1 LKVIT
6 KMQKNPYIHT
16 IGTKVILVILGL
28 VNSILINRY
37 LGATLKGHY
46 SYVMNIVVLAA
57 IFMNLGV
64 YQGYSSFKKEK
75 IPNVK
80 EKFIQFYKWQ
90 MVFNYII
97 TLFVFF
103 TLSVD
108 YKYFLLLIPL
118 HVTARQMDF
127 LCVIENIHVRNV
139 SKIVTTIVHTFS
151 LFVIFFFLPDANL
164 LFIFFMLLLQLIVD
178 IATKLSMLEIHVFNL
193 GVRFDRSLFVR
204 AVQVGILP
212 LLTLLL
218 ITSNYNIDIFI
229 LKEMAEFDDVGIY
242 SLAVNL
248 GGQLWLIPDAFKDV
262 LFGKNAKKND
272 IKSIV
277 EAIKFNF
284 VFSLLMVLF
293 FVAFGRMLIGFLYD
307 DEFIRAY
314 VPLVIIIG
322 GNVSMI
328 FYKFIYTLFIAD
340 GKRVLSVTIF
350 SLSVLIN
357 IGLNFILIP
366 TMNINGAALASFVS
380 YTFCGVSFLLVFM
393 MKYNVKFMELIL
405 MKKDILFYYDA
416 FKKAVKK

>member
-6 KMQKNPYIHT
+6 QMRKNPYIHT
-16 IGTKVILVILGL
+16 IGTKVILVLLGL
-28 VNSILINRY
+28 ANSILINRY

-46 SYVMNIVVLAA
+46 SYVMNIVIMTA

-75 IPNVK
+75 IPHVR
-80 EKFIQFYKWQ
+80 EKFIQFFKWQ
-90 MVFNYII
+90 MVFNYIV
-97 TLFVFF
+97 TLGVFF
-103 TLSVD
+103 TFSID

-127 LCVIENIHVRNV
+127 LCLIENIHIRNV
-139 SKIVTTIVHTFS
+139 SKIITTIVHTVA
-151 LFVIFFFLPDANL
+151 LFIIYFFLPEANL
-164 LFIFFMLLLQLIVD
+164 LFIFFMLLLQQLVD
-178 IATKLSMLEIHVFNL
+178 IGVKLNMLEIHVFNL
-193 GVRFDRSLFVR
+193 GIKFDVALFKK

-212 LLTLLL
+212 LLSLLL

-229 LKEMAEFDDVGIY
+229 LKELAKFEDVGIY

-262 LFGKNAKKND
+262 LFGKNAQKND

-284 VFSLLMVLF
+284 VFSLFMVLF
-293 FVAFGRMLIGFLYD
+293 FVVFGRMLIGFLYD

-314 VPLVIIIG
+314 VPLVIIIS
-322 GNVSMI
+322 GNVFMI

-340 GKRVLSVTIF
+340 GKRKLSVVIF
-350 SLSVLIN
+350 SVSVLIN
-357 IGLNFILIP
+357 VGLNFLLIP
-366 TMNINGAALASFVS
+366 RMNINGAALASLAS
-380 YTFCGVSFLLVFM
+380 YSFCGVAFLAVFM
-393 MKYNVKFMELIL
+393 KKYKVELSSLIL
-405 MKKDILFYYDA
+405 KKTDIQFYYNA
-416 FKKAVKK
+416 FKRAVKR

>member
-1 LKVIT
+1 MKVIT
-6 KMQKNPYIHT
+6 QMRKNPYIHT
-16 IGTKVILVILGL
+16 IGTKVILVLLGL
-28 VNSILINRY
+28 ANSILINRY

-46 SYVMNIVVLAA
+46 SYVMNIVIMTA

-75 IPNVK
+75 IPHVR
-80 EKFIQFYKWQ
+80 EKFIQFFKWQ
-90 MVFNYII
+90 MVFNYIV
-97 TLFVFF
+97 TLGVFF
-103 TLSVD
+103 TFSID

-127 LCVIENIHVRNV
+127 LCLIENIHIRNV
-139 SKIVTTIVHTFS
+139 SKIITTIVHTVA
-151 LFVIFFFLPDANL
+151 LFIIYFFLPEANL
-164 LFIFFMLLLQLIVD
+164 LFIFFMLLLQQLVD
-178 IATKLSMLEIHVFNL
+178 IGVKLNMLEIHVFNL
-193 GVRFDRSLFVR
+193 GIKFDVALFKK

-212 LLTLLL
+212 LLSLLL

-229 LKEMAEFDDVGIY
+229 LKELAKFEDVGIY

-284 VFSLLMVLF
+284 VFSLFMVLF
-293 FVAFGRMLIGFLYD
+293 FVIFGRMLIGFLYD

-314 VPLVIIIG
+314 VPLVIIIS
-322 GNVSMI
+322 GNVFMI

-340 GKRVLSVTIF
+340 GKRKLSVVIF
-350 SLSVLIN
+350 SVSVLIN
-357 IGLNFILIP
+357 VGLNFLLIP
-366 TMNINGAALASFVS
+366 RMNINGAALASLAS
-380 YTFCGVSFLLVFM
+380 YSFCGVAFLAVFM
-393 MKYNVKFMELIL
+393 KKYKVELSSLIL
-405 MKKDILFYYDA
+405 KKTDIQFYYNA
-416 FKKAVKK
+416 FKRAVKR

>member
-1 LKVIT
+1 
-6 KMQKNPYIHT
+6 MQKNPYIHT

-178 IATKLSMLEIHVFNL
+178 IATKLSMLEIRVFNL

-293 FVAFGRMLIGFLYD
+293 FVAFGRRLIGFLYD

-340 GKRVLSVTIF
+340 GKRILSVVIF

-357 IGLNFILIP
+357 VGLNFLLIP

-380 YTFCGVSFLLVFM
+380 YTFCGVSFLVVFM
-393 MKYNVKFMELIL
+393 MKYDVKFMELIL
-405 MKKDILFYYDA
+405 MKKDILFYYHA
-416 FKKAVKK
+416 FKKAVKR

>member
-1 LKVIT
+1 MKVIT
-6 KMQKNPYIHT
+6 QMRKNPYIHT
-16 IGTKVILVILGL
+16 IGTKVILVLLGL
-28 VNSILINRY
+28 ANSILINRY

-46 SYVMNIVVLAA
+46 SYVMNIVIMTA

-75 IPNVK
+75 IPNVR
-80 EKFIQFYKWQ
+80 EKFIQFFKWQ
-90 MVFNYII
+90 MVFNYIV
-97 TLFVFF
+97 TLGVFF
-103 TLSVD
+103 TFSID

-127 LCVIENIHVRNV
+127 LCLIENIHIRNV
-139 SKIVTTIVHTFS
+139 SKIITTIVHTVA
-151 LFVIFFFLPDANL
+151 LFIIYFFLPEANL
-164 LFIFFMLLLQLIVD
+164 LFIFFMLLLQQLVD
-178 IATKLSMLEIHVFNL
+178 IGVKLNMLEIHVFNL
-193 GVRFDRSLFVR
+193 GIKFDVALFNK

-212 LLTLLL
+212 LLSLLL

-229 LKEMAEFDDVGIY
+229 LKELAKFEDVGIY

-284 VFSLLMVLF
+284 VFSLFMVLF
-293 FVAFGRMLIGFLYD
+293 FVVFGRMLIGFLYD

-314 VPLVIIIG
+314 VPLVIIIS
-322 GNVSMI
+322 GNVFMI

-340 GKRVLSVTIF
+340 GKRKLSVVIF
-350 SLSVLIN
+350 SVSVLIN
-357 IGLNFILIP
+357 VGLNFLLIP
-366 TMNINGAALASFVS
+366 RMNINGAALASLAS
-380 YTFCGVSFLLVFM
+380 YSFCGVAFLVVFM
-393 MKYNVKFMELIL
+393 KKYKVEFSSLIL
-405 MKKDILFYYDA
+405 KKTDIEFYYNA
-416 FKKAVKK
+416 FKRAVKR

>member
-178 IATKLSMLEIHVFNL
+178 IATKLSMLEIRVFNL

-293 FVAFGRMLIGFLYD
+293 FVAFGRRLIGFLYD

-340 GKRVLSVTIF
+340 GKRILSVVIF

-357 IGLNFILIP
+357 VGLNFLLIP

-380 YTFCGVSFLLVFM
+380 YTFCGVSFLVVFM
-393 MKYNVKFMELIL
+393 MKYDVKFMELIL
-405 MKKDILFYYDA
+405 MKKDILFYYHA
-416 FKKAVKK
+416 FKKAVKR

>member
-1 LKVIT
+1 MKVIT
-6 KMQKNPYIHT
+6 QMRKNPYIHT
-16 IGTKVILVILGL
+16 IGTKVILVLLGL
-28 VNSILINRY
+28 ANSILINRY

-46 SYVMNIVVLAA
+46 SYVMNIVIMTA

-75 IPNVK
+75 IPHVR
-80 EKFIQFYKWQ
+80 EKFIQFFKWQ
-90 MVFNYII
+90 MVFNYIV
-97 TLFVFF
+97 TLGVFF
-103 TLSVD
+103 TFSID

-127 LCVIENIHVRNV
+127 LCLIENIHIRNV
-139 SKIVTTIVHTFS
+139 SKIITTIVHTVA
-151 LFVIFFFLPDANL
+151 LFIIYFFLPEANL
-164 LFIFFMLLLQLIVD
+164 LFIFFMLLLQQLVD
-178 IATKLSMLEIHVFNL
+178 IGVKLNMLEIHVFNL
-193 GVRFDRSLFVR
+193 GIKFDVALFKK

-212 LLTLLL
+212 LLSLLL

-229 LKEMAEFDDVGIY
+229 LKELAKFEDVGIY

-284 VFSLLMVLF
+284 VFSLFMVLF
-293 FVAFGRMLIGFLYD
+293 FVVFGRMLIGFLYD

-314 VPLVIIIG
+314 VPLVIIIS
-322 GNVSMI
+322 GNVFMI

-340 GKRVLSVTIF
+340 GKRKLSVVIF
-350 SLSVLIN
+350 SVSVLIN
-357 IGLNFILIP
+357 VGLNFLLIP
-366 TMNINGAALASFVS
+366 RMNINGAALASLAS
-380 YTFCGVSFLLVFM
+380 YSFCGVAFLAVFM
-393 MKYNVKFMELIL
+393 KKYKVELSSLIL
-405 MKKDILFYYDA
+405 KKTDIQFYYNA
-416 FKKAVKK
+416 FKRAVKR

>member
-1 LKVIT
+1 MKVIT
-6 KMQKNPYIHT
+6 QMRKNPYIHT
-16 IGTKVILVILGL
+16 IGTKVILVLLGL
-28 VNSILINRY
+28 ANSILINRY

-46 SYVMNIVVLAA
+46 SYVMNIVIMTA

-75 IPNVK
+75 IPNVR
-80 EKFIQFYKWQ
+80 EKFIQFFKWQ
-90 MVFNYII
+90 MVFNYIV
-97 TLFVFF
+97 TLGVFF
-103 TLSVD
+103 TFSID

-127 LCVIENIHVRNV
+127 LCLIENIHIRNV
-139 SKIVTTIVHTFS
+139 SKIITTIVHTVA
-151 LFVIFFFLPDANL
+151 LFIIYFFLPEANL
-164 LFIFFMLLLQLIVD
+164 LFIFFMLLLQQLVD
-178 IATKLSMLEIHVFNL
+178 IGVKLNMLEIHVFNL
-193 GVRFDRSLFVR
+193 GIKFDVALFKK

-212 LLTLLL
+212 LLSLLL

-229 LKEMAEFDDVGIY
+229 LKELAKFEDVGIY

-284 VFSLLMVLF
+284 VFSLFMVLF
-293 FVAFGRMLIGFLYD
+293 FVVFGRMLIGFLYD

-314 VPLVIIIG
+314 VPLVIIIS
-322 GNVSMI
+322 GNVFMI

-340 GKRVLSVTIF
+340 GKRKLSVVIF
-350 SLSVLIN
+350 SVSVLIN
-357 IGLNFILIP
+357 VGLNFLLIP
-366 TMNINGAALASFVS
+366 RMNINGAALASLAS
-380 YTFCGVSFLLVFM
+380 YSFCGVAFLAVFM
-393 MKYNVKFMELIL
+393 KKYKVELSSLIL
-405 MKKDILFYYDA
+405 KKTDIQFYYNA
-416 FKKAVKK
+416 FKRAVKR

>member
-1 LKVIT
+1 MKVIT
-6 KMQKNPYIHT
+6 QMRKNPYIHT
-16 IGTKVILVILGL
+16 IGTKVILVLLGL
-28 VNSILINRY
+28 ANSILINRY

-46 SYVMNIVVLAA
+46 SYVMNIVIMTA

-75 IPNVK
+75 IPHVR
-80 EKFIQFYKWQ
+80 EKFIQFFKWQ
-90 MVFNYII
+90 MVFNYIV
-97 TLFVFF
+97 TLGVFF
-103 TLSVD
+103 TFSID

-127 LCVIENIHVRNV
+127 LCLIENIHIRNV
-139 SKIVTTIVHTFS
+139 SKIITTIVHTVA
-151 LFVIFFFLPDANL
+151 LFIIYFFLPEANL
-164 LFIFFMLLLQLIVD
+164 LFIFFMLLLQQLVD
-178 IATKLSMLEIHVFNL
+178 IGVKLNMLEIHVFNL
-193 GVRFDRSLFVR
+193 GIKFDVALFKK

-212 LLTLLL
+212 LLSLLL

-229 LKEMAEFDDVGIY
+229 LKELAKFEDVGIY

-284 VFSLLMVLF
+284 VFSLFMVLF
-293 FVAFGRMLIGFLYD
+293 FVVFGRMLIEFLYD

-314 VPLVIIIG
+314 VPLVIIIS
-322 GNVSMI
+322 GNVFMI

-340 GKRVLSVTIF
+340 GKRKLSVVIF
-350 SLSVLIN
+350 SVSVLIN
-357 IGLNFILIP
+357 VGLNFLLIP
-366 TMNINGAALASFVS
+366 RMNINGAALASLAS
-380 YTFCGVSFLLVFM
+380 YSFCGVAFLAVFM
-393 MKYNVKFMELIL
+393 KKYKVELSSLIL
-405 MKKDILFYYDA
+405 KKTDIQFYYNA
-416 FKKAVKK
+416 FKRAVKR

>member
-1 LKVIT
+1 MKVIT
-6 KMQKNPYIHT
+6 QMRKNPYIHT
-16 IGTKVILVILGL
+16 IGTKVILVLLGL
-28 VNSILINRY
+28 ANSILINRY

-46 SYVMNIVVLAA
+46 SYVMNIVIMTA

-75 IPNVK
+75 IPHVR
-80 EKFIQFYKWQ
+80 EKFIQFFKWQ
-90 MVFNYII
+90 MVFNYIV
-97 TLFVFF
+97 TLGVFF
-103 TLSVD
+103 TFSID

-127 LCVIENIHVRNV
+127 LCLIENIHIRNV
-139 SKIVTTIVHTFS
+139 SKIITTIVHTVA
-151 LFVIFFFLPDANL
+151 LFTIYFFLPEANL
-164 LFIFFMLLLQLIVD
+164 LFIFFMLLLQQLVD
-178 IATKLSMLEIHVFNL
+178 IGVKLNMLEIHVFNL
-193 GVRFDRSLFVR
+193 GIKFDVALFKK

-212 LLTLLL
+212 LLSLLL

-229 LKEMAEFDDVGIY
+229 LKELAKFEDVGVY

-284 VFSLLMVLF
+284 VFSLFMVLF
-293 FVAFGRMLIGFLYD
+293 FVVFGRMLIGFLYD

-314 VPLVIIIG
+314 VPLVIIIS
-322 GNVSMI
+322 GNVFMI

-340 GKRVLSVTIF
+340 GKRKLSVVIF
-350 SLSVLIN
+350 SVSVLIN
-357 IGLNFILIP
+357 VGLNFLLIP
-366 TMNINGAALASFVS
+366 RMNINGAALASLAS
-380 YTFCGVSFLLVFM
+380 YSFCGVAFLAVFM
-393 MKYNVKFMELIL
+393 KKYKVELSSLIL
-405 MKKDILFYYDA
+405 KKTDIQFYYNA
-416 FKKAVKK
+416 FKRAVKR

>member
-1 LKVIT
+1 MKVIT
-6 KMQKNPYIHT
+6 QMRKNPYIHT
-16 IGTKVILVILGL
+16 IGTKVILVLLGL
-28 VNSILINRY
+28 ANSILINRY

-46 SYVMNIVVLAA
+46 SYVMNIVIMTA

-75 IPNVK
+75 IPHVR
-80 EKFIQFYKWQ
+80 EKFIQFFKWQ
-90 MVFNYII
+90 MVFNYIV
-97 TLFVFF
+97 TLGVFF
-103 TLSVD
+103 TFSID

-127 LCVIENIHVRNV
+127 LCLIENIHIRNV
-139 SKIVTTIVHTFS
+139 SKIITTIVHTVA
-151 LFVIFFFLPDANL
+151 LFIIYFFLPEANL
-164 LFIFFMLLLQLIVD
+164 LFIFFMLLLQQLVD
-178 IATKLSMLEIHVFNL
+178 IGVKLNMLEIHVFNL
-193 GVRFDRSLFVR
+193 GIKFDVALFKK

-212 LLTLLL
+212 LLSLLL

-229 LKEMAEFDDVGIY
+229 LKELAKFEDVGIY

-284 VFSLLMVLF
+284 VFSLFMVLF
-293 FVAFGRMLIGFLYD
+293 FVVFGRMLIGFLYD

-314 VPLVIIIG
+314 VPLVIIIS
-322 GNVSMI
+322 GNVFMI

-340 GKRVLSVTIF
+340 GKRKLSVVIF
-350 SLSVLIN
+350 SVSVLIN
-357 IGLNFILIP
+357 VGLNFLLIP
-366 TMNINGAALASFVS
+366 RMNINGAALASLAS
-380 YTFCGVSFLLVFM
+380 YSFCGVVFLAVFM
-393 MKYNVKFMELIL
+393 KKYKVELSSLIL
-405 MKKDILFYYDA
+405 KKTDIQFYYNA
-416 FKKAVKK
+416 FKRAVKR

>member
-6 KMQKNPYIHT
+6 KMRKNPYIHT

-46 SYVMNIVVLAA
+46 SYVMNIVVLVA
-57 IFMNLGV
+57 IFLNLGV

-75 IPNVK
+75 IPKVK

-90 MVFNYII
+90 MIFNYII
-97 TLFVFF
+97 TLVVFF
-103 TLSVD
+103 VLSMD

-178 IATKLSMLEIHVFNL
+178 IATKLSMLEIRVFNL

-293 FVAFGRMLIGFLYD
+293 FVAFGRRLIGFLYD

-340 GKRVLSVTIF
+340 GKRILSVVIF

-357 IGLNFILIP
+357 VGLNFLLIP

-380 YTFCGVSFLLVFM
+380 YTFCGVSFLVVFM
-393 MKYNVKFMELIL
+393 MKYDVKFMELIL
-405 MKKDILFYYDA
+405 MKKDILFYYHA
-416 FKKAVKK
+416 FKKAVKR

>member
-1 LKVIT
+1 MKVIT

-178 IATKLSMLEIHVFNL
+178 IATKLSMLEIRVFNL

-293 FVAFGRMLIGFLYD
+293 FVAFGRRLIGFLYD

-340 GKRVLSVTIF
+340 GKRILSVVIF

-357 IGLNFILIP
+357 VGLNFLLIP

-380 YTFCGVSFLLVFM
+380 YTFCGVSFLVVFM
-393 MKYNVKFMELIL
+393 MKYDVKFMELIL
-405 MKKDILFYYDA
+405 MKKDILFYYHA
-416 FKKAVKK
+416 FKKAVKR

>member
-1 LKVIT
+1 MKVIT
-6 KMQKNPYIHT
+6 QMRKNPYIHT
-16 IGTKVILVILGL
+16 IGTKVILVLLGL
-28 VNSILINRY
+28 ANSILINRY

-46 SYVMNIVVLAA
+46 SYVMNIVIMTA

-75 IPNVK
+75 IPNVR
-80 EKFIQFYKWQ
+80 EKFIQFFKWQ
-90 MVFNYII
+90 MVFNYIV
-97 TLFVFF
+97 TLGVFF
-103 TLSVD
+103 TFSID

-127 LCVIENIHVRNV
+127 LCLIENIHIRNV
-139 SKIVTTIVHTFS
+139 SKIITTIVHTVA
-151 LFVIFFFLPDANL
+151 LFIIYFFLPEANL
-164 LFIFFMLLLQLIVD
+164 LFIFFMLLLQQLVD
-178 IATKLSMLEIHVFNL
+178 IGVKLNMLEIHVFNL
-193 GVRFDRSLFVR
+193 GIKFDVALFKK

-212 LLTLLL
+212 LLSLLL

-229 LKEMAEFDDVGIY
+229 LKELAKFEDVGIY

-284 VFSLLMVLF
+284 VFSLFMVLF
-293 FVAFGRMLIGFLYD
+293 FVVFGRMLIGFLYD

-314 VPLVIIIG
+314 VPLVIIIS
-322 GNVSMI
+322 GNVFMI

-340 GKRVLSVTIF
+340 GKRKLSVVIF
-350 SLSVLIN
+350 SVSVLIN
-357 IGLNFILIP
+357 VGLNFLLIP
-366 TMNINGAALASFVS
+366 RMNINGAALASLAS
-380 YTFCGVSFLLVFM
+380 YSFCGVAFLVVFM
-393 MKYNVKFMELIL
+393 KKYKVEFSSLIL
-405 MKKDILFYYDA
+405 KKTDIEFYYNA
-416 FKKAVKK
+416 FKRAVKR

>member
-6 KMQKNPYIHT
+6 QMRKNPYIHT
-16 IGTKVILVILGL
+16 IGTKVILVLLGL
-28 VNSILINRY
+28 ANSILINRY

-46 SYVMNIVVLAA
+46 SYVMNIVIMTA

-75 IPNVK
+75 IPNVR
-80 EKFIQFYKWQ
+80 EKFIQFFKWQ
-90 MVFNYII
+90 MVFNYIV
-97 TLFVFF
+97 TLGVFF
-103 TLSVD
+103 TFSID

-127 LCVIENIHVRNV
+127 LCLIENIHIRNV
-139 SKIVTTIVHTFS
+139 SKIITTIVHTVA
-151 LFVIFFFLPDANL
+151 LFIIYFFLPEANL
-164 LFIFFMLLLQLIVD
+164 LFIFFMLLLQQLVD
-178 IATKLSMLEIHVFNL
+178 IGVKLNMLEIHVFNL
-193 GVRFDRSLFVR
+193 GIKFDVALFNK

-212 LLTLLL
+212 LLSLLL

-229 LKEMAEFDDVGIY
+229 LKELAKFEDVGIY

-284 VFSLLMVLF
+284 VFSLFMVLF
-293 FVAFGRMLIGFLYD
+293 FVVFGRMLIGFLYD

-314 VPLVIIIG
+314 VPLVIIIS
-322 GNVSMI
+322 GNVFMI

-340 GKRVLSVTIF
+340 GKRKLSVVIF
-350 SLSVLIN
+350 SVSVLIN
-357 IGLNFILIP
+357 VGLNFLLIP
-366 TMNINGAALASFVS
+366 RMNINGAALASLAS
-380 YTFCGVSFLLVFM
+380 YSFCGVAFLVVFM
-393 MKYNVKFMELIL
+393 KKYKVEFSSLIL
-405 MKKDILFYYDA
+405 KKTDIEFYYNA
-416 FKKAVKK
+416 FKRAVKR

>member
-6 KMQKNPYIHT
+6 QMRKNPYIHT
-16 IGTKVILVILGL
+16 IGTKVILVLLGL
-28 VNSILINRY
+28 ANSILINRY

-46 SYVMNIVVLAA
+46 SYVMNIVIMTA

-75 IPNVK
+75 IPNVR
-80 EKFIQFYKWQ
+80 EKFIQFFKWQ
-90 MVFNYII
+90 MVFNYIV
-97 TLFVFF
+97 TLGVFF
-103 TLSVD
+103 TFSID

-127 LCVIENIHVRNV
+127 LCLIENIHIRNV
-139 SKIVTTIVHTFS
+139 SKIITTIVHTVA
-151 LFVIFFFLPDANL
+151 LFIIYFFLPEANL
-164 LFIFFMLLLQLIVD
+164 LFIFFMLLLQQLVD
-178 IATKLSMLEIHVFNL
+178 IGVKLNMLEIHVFNL
-193 GVRFDRSLFVR
+193 GIKFDVALFKK

-212 LLTLLL
+212 LLSLLL

-229 LKEMAEFDDVGIY
+229 LKELAKFEDVGIY

-284 VFSLLMVLF
+284 VFSLFMVLF
-293 FVAFGRMLIGFLYD
+293 FVVFGRMLIGFLYD

-314 VPLVIIIG
+314 VPLVIIIS
-322 GNVSMI
+322 GNVFMI

-340 GKRVLSVTIF
+340 GKRKLSVVIF
-350 SLSVLIN
+350 SVSVLIN
-357 IGLNFILIP
+357 VGLNFLLIP
-366 TMNINGAALASFVS
+366 RMNINGAALASLAS
-380 YTFCGVSFLLVFM
+380 YSFCGVAFLVVFM
-393 MKYNVKFMELIL
+393 KKYKVEFSSLIL
-405 MKKDILFYYDA
+405 KKTDIEFYYNA
-416 FKKAVKK
+416 FKRAVKR